1 MLLIT
6 SRKMQVAIKAHWA
19 NYSYML
25 MVSDQAIIKYNLRI
39 PMQINNI
46 FLESGVLHRLT
57 APLGNMYIYTMY
69 HFQLPFHYCFEAI
82 YILALCTCEQVQ

>member
-1 MLLIT
+1 MLLMT

-25 MVSDQAIIKYNLRI
+25 MVSDQVIIKYNLRI
-39 PMQINNI
+39 PMQINYI

-57 APLGNMYIYTMY
+57 APLGNMYILCITFSYHSITALRLYISTM
-69 HFQLPFHYCFEAI
+69 HL
-82 YILALCTCEQVQ
+82 